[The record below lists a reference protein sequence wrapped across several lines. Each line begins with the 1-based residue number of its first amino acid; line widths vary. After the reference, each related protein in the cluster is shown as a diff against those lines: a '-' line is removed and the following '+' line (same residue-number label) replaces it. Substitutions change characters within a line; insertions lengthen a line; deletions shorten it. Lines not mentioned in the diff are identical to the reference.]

1 MTDPSTQA
9 LAPSQPLTSRVLN
22 ALRGARRVGG
32 SSRLF
37 WAGTTIVSIAI
48 FVAIFGPPLAP
59 YDPVAVSLRERLLP
73 PSVDHL
79 LGTDQLG
86 RDVFSR
92 ILHAGR
98 VTISI
103 ALVAMTVSAVIGI
116 TIGVVSGYFG
126 GRMDM
131 LLQRLVDIQL
141 AFPTILLAITVVAVL
156 GSSVPILIFVFVLA
170 GWARYVRVVR
180 AQTLVVRETQ
190 YVEAA
195 RAMGATRRHILLR
208 YVAPNLLTEIIALMN
223 LEVARI
229 VLLES
234 GLSYLGLGVQPPLP
248 TWGNMLAD
256 GRLYLTSAWWFVTFP
271 GLAIMTVVLG
281 MNLLA
286 EGLRAFYDPRER
298 RYAEAQVSAQV

>member
-1 MTDPSTQA
+1 MGSIATLDWRSPLRWVRARLLSERRRGSNRLLWVGIVIIA
-9 LAPSQPLTSRVLN
+9 LAV
-22 ALRGARRVGG
+22 
-32 SSRLF
+32 
-37 WAGTTIVSIAI
+37 
-48 FVAIFGPPLAP
+48 FVAVLGPFLAP
-59 YDPVAVSLRERLLP
+59 YDPLDVQLRERLMA
-73 PSVDHL
+73 PSAEHL

-86 RDVFSR
+86 RDILSR

-98 VTISI
+98 VTIAI
-103 ALVAMTVSAVIGI
+103 ALVAMVLSAGIGI
-116 TIGVVSGYFG
+116 AAGVVSGYIG

-131 LLQRLVDIQL
+131 ILQRIVDIQL

-156 GSSVPILIFVFVLA
+156 GSSVPILIFAFVLA
-170 GWARYVRVVR
+170 GWARYVRVIR
-180 AQTLVVRETQ
+180 AQTLVLRETQ

-195 RAMGATRRHILLR
+195 RAMGGTKVHILRR
-208 YVAPNLLTEIIALMN
+208 YIVPNLLTEIIALMN

-256 GRLYLTSAWWFVTFP
+256 GRLYMTTAWWFVTFP
-271 GLAIMTVVLG
+271 GLAIMIVVLG
-281 MNLLA
+281 MNLFA

-298 RYAEAQVSAQV
+298 RVAEATVSSQL

>member
-1 MTDPSTQA
+1 MS
-9 LAPSQPLTSRVLN
+9 APPLTLIGRLN
-22 ALRGARRVGG
+22 PLAWLRGARRYGIG
-32 SSRLF
+32 SSRLLVI
-37 WAGTTIVSIAI
+37 GIVIVSIAI
-48 FVAIFGPPLAP
+48 LTAIFGPLLAP
-59 YDPVAVSLRERLLP
+59 YDPVAVSLRDRLVP
-73 PSVDHL
+73 PSPEHL

-86 RDVFSR
+86 RDIFSR

-103 ALVAMTVSAVIGI
+103 ALVAMVVSAGIGI
-116 TIGVVSGYFG
+116 SVGIVSGYFG
-126 GRMDM
+126 GRVDM
-131 LLQRLVDIQL
+131 ITQRIVDIQL

-156 GSSVPILIFVFVLA
+156 GSSVPILIAVFVFA
-170 GWARYVRVVR
+170 GWARYVRVIR

-248 TWGNMLAD
+248 TWGNMLSD

-271 GLAIMTVVLG
+271 GLAIMAVVLG

-298 RYAEAQVSAQV
+298 RFAEATVSSSQG